1 MILASSSNGWLND
14 DLTAE
19 WLKTVVGNLSFRK
32 RILVW
37 DSYRCHIS
45 EKTKEELRKG
55 YNINTEVIPGGCTK
69 YIQAPDVSWYKP
81 FKQHLGELYDDW
93 LATDDNKE
101 FTKGGNLKAPSLK
114 LLIDWVKAAW
124 ALLSADLIK
133 RSFKACALTNAT
145 DGSEDDQIT
154 CFEQDCPAGREL
166 LTTKAAEMV
175 SVTAE
180 PETTANAGELA
191 ASEIPELEL
200 NMEVDEIYKDHQND
214 YGIDSSDDDD
224 E

>member
-1 MILASSSNGWLND
+1 VGLQLLGLRELLPQRWIATYTSPPPSSSGLGGSD
-14 DLTAE
+14 ERSRGRGSEAVE
-19 WLKTVVGNLSFRK
+19 VGGVV
-32 RILVW
+32 I
-37 DSYRCHIS
+37 
-45 EKTKEELRKG
+45 
-55 YNINTEVIPGGCTK
+55 IPGGCTK
-69 YIQAPDVSWYKP
+69 YIQAPDVSWNKP

-93 LATDDNKE
+93 LTTDDNKE

-114 LLIDWVKAAW
+114 LLIDWVKAAL

-145 DGSEDDQIT
+145 DGSQDDQIT

-191 ASEIPELEL
+191 ASEIPELEMEL
-200 NMEVDEIYKDHQND
+200 NMEVDEIYEDDQND